1 MKRDAFITVF
11 IILIAGVVAAWLFT
25 GSDTPGSH
33 AHDEHNNHAAH
44 EGHGTHEEHAE
55 DIVKGPH
62 GGRLLEDGDFA
73 VEVTIFETGIPPEF
87 HVYAYQQQKP
97 VAPDQLNLDIELKRL
112 GGVVDRFSF
121 NPEGDY
127 LRGRGEVVEPHSF
140 DVTVAA
146 DFEGRQY
153 SWSYSS
159 HEGRTQIPEA
169 IASESGIKTET
180 AGPETIHQTLSLTAR
195 VQADPDRLS
204 QVRPRFPGMV
214 QSVRRNLGDSV
225 KAGDVLATVQ
235 SNESLQTYSVKA
247 PIAGMIIKRDV
258 QLGEATGDEPMFV
271 IADLSNVWVE
281 LDLFSR
287 DLAQV
292 RVGQNVTV
300 QSLDGQYRTRG
311 VINWISPLAAH
322 ASQSVTARVPI
333 DNAEGELRLGQF
345 VRGMVEVADYPAPLA
360 VKQSALQ
367 RFRDHQVVFARF
379 GDTYEVRMLELGRGN
394 RDWIEVLGGLV
405 PGTEYVTA
413 NSYLIKADIE
423 KSGASHDH

>member
-11 IILIAGVVAAWLFT
+11 IILIAGAVAAWLFT
-25 GSDTPGSH
+25 NSDTPGGH
-33 AHDEHNNHAAH
+33 AHDEHGNHA
-44 EGHGTHEEHAE
+44 GHGGYEEHAE
-55 DIVKGPH
+55 GIAKGPH

-87 HVYAYQQQKP
+87 HIYAYQQHKP
-97 VAPDQLNLDIELKRL
+97 VDSDQLNLDVELKRL

-140 DVTVAA
+140 DVTVTA

-169 IASESGIKTET
+169 IASKSGIKTET
-180 AGPETIHQTLSLTAR
+180 AGPQTIHQTLNLTAR

-204 QVRPRFPGMV
+204 QVRPRFPGMI
-214 QSVRRNLGDSV
+214 QSIRRNLGDRV

-258 QLGEATGDEPMFV
+258 QVGEATGDKPIFV

-287 DLAQV
+287 DLEQV
-292 RVGQNVTV
+292 RIGQNVTI

-311 VINWISPLAAH
+311 VIDWISPLAAH

-333 DNAEGELRLGQF
+333 NNTEGDLRLGQF

-360 VKQSALQ
+360 VKQSGLQ

-379 GDTYEVRMLELGRGN
+379 GDIYEVRMLELGRRN

>member
-1 MKRDAFITVF
+1 MI
-11 IILIAGVVAAWLFT
+11 
-25 GSDTPGSH
+25 
-33 AHDEHNNHAAH
+33 
-44 EGHGTHEEHAE
+44 
-55 DIVKGPH
+55 
-62 GGRLLEDGDFA
+62 
-73 VEVTIFETGIPPEF
+73 
-87 HVYAYQQQKP
+87 
-97 VAPDQLNLDIELKRL
+97 
-112 GGVVDRFSF
+112 
-121 NPEGDY
+121 
-127 LRGRGEVVEPHSF
+127 
-140 DVTVAA
+140 
-146 DFEGRQY
+146 
-153 SWSYSS
+153 
-159 HEGRTQIPEA
+159 
-169 IASESGIKTET
+169 
-180 AGPETIHQTLSLTAR
+180 
-195 VQADPDRLS
+195 
-204 QVRPRFPGMV
+204 
-214 QSVRRNLGDSV
+214 QSIRRNLGDRV

-258 QLGEATGDEPMFV
+258 QVGEATGDEPMFI

-287 DLAQV
+287 DLEQV
-292 RVGQNVTV
+292 RVGQNVTI
-300 QSLDGQYRTRG
+300 QTLDGQYRTRG
-311 VINWISPLAAH
+311 LIDWISPLAAH

-333 DNAEGELRLGQF
+333 DNAEGDLRLGQF

-360 VKQSALQ
+360 VRQSALQ